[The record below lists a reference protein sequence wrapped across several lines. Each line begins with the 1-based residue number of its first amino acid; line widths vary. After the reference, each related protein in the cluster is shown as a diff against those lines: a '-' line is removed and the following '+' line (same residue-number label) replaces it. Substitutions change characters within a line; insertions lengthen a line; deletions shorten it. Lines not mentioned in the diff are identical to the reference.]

1 MQFLETSDTP
11 RGALEH
17 LQRHINTD
25 THIYTDPNKTVL
37 GFKNKKQKEKLSDYI
52 WKLIEEKKR
61 LKQKLHSIKDEG
73 EQQEIRKHYAEVDK
87 KGARRDKKNHI
98 EKRTE
103 TAASQGD
110 PGPSRLLH
118 NISKQLCGKIFS
130 GNTKVK
136 DENDIKSCIRKKIK
150 SRDGRNTSV
159 QYSMEKILKTQQIL
173 KWNNQQN

>member
-61 LKQKLHSIKDEG
+61 LKQKLHSIK
-73 EQQEIRKHYAEVDK
+73 
-87 KGARRDKKNHI
+87 
-98 EKRTE
+98 KR
-103 TAASQGD
+103 G
-110 PGPSRLLH
+110 
-118 NISKQLCGKIFS
+118 
-130 GNTKVK
+130 
-136 DENDIKSCIRKKIK
+136 
-150 SRDGRNTSV
+150 
-159 QYSMEKILKTQQIL
+159 
-173 KWNNQQN
+173 

>member
-17 LQRHINTD
+17 LQRHIYTD

-73 EQQEIRKHYAEVDK
+73 EQQEIRKHYAEVDLQ
-87 KGARRDKKNHI
+87 GARRDKKNHI

-103 TAASQGD
+103 TEASQGD
-110 PGPSRLLH
+110 PGPSRLYITSQ
-118 NISKQLCGKIFS
+118 NNCVGKFSVETQRSKMKMI
-130 GNTKVK
+130 
-136 DENDIKSCIRKKIK
+136 
-150 SRDGRNTSV
+150 
-159 QYSMEKILKTQQIL
+159 
-173 KWNNQQN
+173 